1 MVAKEDNGMEQ
12 YPEMT
17 IEEIEQRW
25 PDEWVLIEVTCV
37 KDYQVVAGQV
47 IGHGSDQEVDRLVG
61 QELAFHQQQPEA
73 ETFLFWTGE
82 PIPEDMVVVL

>member
-1 MVAKEDNGMEQ
+1 MEQ

-25 PDEWVLIEVTCV
+25 PDEWALIEVTCV
-37 KDYQVVAGQV
+37 KDHQVVARQV
-47 IGHGSDQEVDRLVG
+47 IGHGSDQEVDRLVS

-73 ETFLFWTGE
+73 ETCLFWTGE